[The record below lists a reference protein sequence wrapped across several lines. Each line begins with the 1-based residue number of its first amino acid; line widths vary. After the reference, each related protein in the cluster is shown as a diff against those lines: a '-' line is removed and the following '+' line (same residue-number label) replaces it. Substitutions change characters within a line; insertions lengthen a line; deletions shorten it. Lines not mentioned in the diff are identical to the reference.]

1 MKDLNA
7 EYTKLLAGKKQV
19 YAEYR
24 RLRDEAKEFQIAE
37 KNISSLFETEKKGEQ
52 RKQKVRE
59 H

>member
-7 EYTKLLAGKKQV
+7 ECTKLLAGKKQA

-37 KNISSLFETEKKGEQ
+37 KNISSLFETEKKDEQ

>member
-7 EYTKLLAGKKQV
+7 EYAELLAGKKQA

-24 RLRDEAKEFQIAE
+24 RLRDEARKFQIAE
-37 KNISSLFETEKKGEQ
+37 KNISSLFKIEKKDEQ